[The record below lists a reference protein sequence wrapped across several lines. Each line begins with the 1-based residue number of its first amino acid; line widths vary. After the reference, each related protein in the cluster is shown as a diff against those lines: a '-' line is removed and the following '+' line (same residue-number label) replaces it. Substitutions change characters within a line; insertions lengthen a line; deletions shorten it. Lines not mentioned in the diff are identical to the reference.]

1 MKRLSSIAGT
11 YFEVGKW
18 LAFIGGVAIMIMC
31 LYTTGDV
38 VGRYVL
44 NNPLPASFE
53 ITLILLII
61 ITFFGITH
69 TQAKGGHMRLE
80 FLRNRV
86 APRGQLMLDILSVLI
101 GLFLYSII
109 TWQGLLWTI
118 EALVRHEEMY
128 GVSGIPYYPARL
140 ILTIGAFTLCVQY
153 IIEIVQYFV
162 QLFSK
167 SPGGTE

>member
-11 YFEVGKW
+11 YFEVGRW
-18 LAFIGGVAIMIMC
+18 LAFLAGVAVIVMC
-31 LYTTGDV
+31 FYTTGDV

-44 NNPLPASFE
+44 KSPFPASFE
-53 ITLILLII
+53 ITLIFLII

-69 TQAKGGHMRLE
+69 TQARGGHMRLE
-80 FLRNRV
+80 FLRNRF

-118 EALVRHEEMY
+118 EAFVRHEEFY
-128 GVSGIPYYPARL
+128 GVSGIPYYPARF
-140 ILTIGAFTLCVQY
+140 ILTIGAFTLCIQY
-153 IIEIVQYFV
+153 IIDLVQYFA

-167 SPGGTE
+167 SPGDTE